1 MLENLDEVFVEIVVA
16 VSRATYVISH
26 HFVQG
31 EPLLENSVDV
41 DVLLEDSEGKEV
53 LELKDGLVLDELDPR
68 VDELELDASE
78 ERIFTIIYSF
88 IILPVLESLVES
100 TSDFEVEYV
109 DVCVVVDEKGG
120 TYEQDDSES
129 SSFSKQ

>member
-1 MLENLDEVFVEIVVA
+1 MLENLDEVFVEIVVT
-16 VSRATYVISH
+16 VSSATYVISH

-68 VDELELDASE
+68 VELDASE

-100 TSDFEVEYV
+100 TFDFEVEYV
-109 DVCVVVDEKGG
+109 GVCVVVDEKGG

>member
-1 MLENLDEVFVEIVVA
+1 MDI
-16 VSRATYVISH
+16 
-26 HFVQG
+26 
-31 EPLLENSVDV
+31 
-41 DVLLEDSEGKEV
+41 LLEDSEGKEV

-68 VDELELDASE
+68 VDELDPRVELDASE

>member
-1 MLENLDEVFVEIVVA
+1 M
-16 VSRATYVISH
+16 
-26 HFVQG
+26 
-31 EPLLENSVDV
+31 

-68 VDELELDASE
+68 VELDASE

>member
-1 MLENLDEVFVEIVVA
+1 M
-16 VSRATYVISH
+16 
-26 HFVQG
+26 
-31 EPLLENSVDV
+31 

-68 VDELELDASE
+68 VELDASE

-100 TSDFEVEYV
+100 TFDFEVEYV
-109 DVCVVVDEKGG
+109 GVCVVVDEKGG

>member
-1 MLENLDEVFVEIVVA
+1 MLENLDEVFVEIVVT

-68 VDELELDASE
+68 VELDASE

>member
-1 MLENLDEVFVEIVVA
+1 MDI
-16 VSRATYVISH
+16 
-26 HFVQG
+26 
-31 EPLLENSVDV
+31 
-41 DVLLEDSEGKEV
+41 LLEDSEGKEV

-68 VDELELDASE
+68 VELDASE

>member
-1 MLENLDEVFVEIVVA
+1 M
-16 VSRATYVISH
+16 
-26 HFVQG
+26 
-31 EPLLENSVDV
+31 

-100 TSDFEVEYV
+100 TFDFEVEYV
-109 DVCVVVDEKGG
+109 GVCVVVDEKGG

>member
-68 VDELELDASE
+68 VELDASE

-100 TSDFEVEYV
+100 TFDFEVEYV

>member
-1 MLENLDEVFVEIVVA
+1 MLENLDEVFVEIVVT

-68 VDELELDASE
+68 VDELDASE

-100 TSDFEVEYV
+100 TFDFEVEYF

-120 TYEQDDSES
+120 T
-129 SSFSKQ
+129 